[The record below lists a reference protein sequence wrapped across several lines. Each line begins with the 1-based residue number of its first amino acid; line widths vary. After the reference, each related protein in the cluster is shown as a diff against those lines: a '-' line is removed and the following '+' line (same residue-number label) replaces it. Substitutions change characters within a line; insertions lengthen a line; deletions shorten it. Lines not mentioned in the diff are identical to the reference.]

1 MGQYRQ
7 AQITNAG
14 LTLIEQAQ
22 ITENALT
29 FTALKTGN
37 GEYTGEEDLK
47 LCTELKNAKNTF
59 TIAKVTQEEQKIKIA
74 SQITNEDVPEGYSIT
89 EIGIFGQLDGGEET
103 LIAITSSVNPDFLPA
118 TTVTPSTILVEVH
131 LEVTNADD
139 VEFTY
144 TIPEGVYA
152 TLEDYEEQNVRLEE
166 VDEKLKELENPEYDI
181 SLQKDV
187 ENLSSGESLRVALR
201 KIAKAVKTLIE
212 HLANKENPH
221 GVSAEDVGLGE
232 VTNESKETMFTNP
245 TFTGITNAEGYGF
258 GDNGISPT
266 RISSYEI
273 ETDVGSSGIIQKTTV
288 VGINA
293 GLHLDGDL
301 ETANFQGLASNFTTE
316 NWKMGAA
323 APLVKQLYEE
333 NQSLREEI
341 STLNSNKA
349 TRGIA
354 TGTTNVLYRAYN
366 SAGIS
371 TNGIKTIMIATDS
384 NSMNY
389 AVFLVY
395 YVHGTQIELVKL
407 LDGGIDKSAYN
418 NVGTISWTGNTGAVT
433 VVVMPVQ

>member
-341 STLNSNKA
+341 STLNSNFNRWNSLTSFQKKIDNGDVYLLVGVRSYDYLPA
-349 TRGIA
+349 IYVVTNIA
-354 TGTTNVLYRAYN
+354 
-366 SAGIS
+366 
-371 TNGIKTIMIATDS
+371 NGIYFWKVQDENNLFS
-384 NSMNY
+384 LS
-389 AVFLVY
+389 
-395 YVHGTQIELVKL
+395 K
-407 LDGGIDKSAYN
+407 DGVTLS
-418 NVGTISWTGNTGAVT
+418 VT
-433 VVVMPVQ
+433 VNASYVLSRMLKL

>member
-22 ITENALT
+22 ITEKALE

-47 LCTELKNAKNTF
+47 LYTDLKNAKNTF
-59 TIAKVTQEEQKIKIA
+59 AITKVSQEEQKIKIA
-74 SQITNEDVPEGYSIT
+74 SQITNENVPEGYSIT

-118 TTVTPSTILVEVH
+118 TTVTPSTILIEVY
-131 LEVTNADD
+131 LEVTNADN

-144 TIPEGVYA
+144 TIPAGVYA
-152 TLEDYEEQNVRLEE
+152 TLEDYEGQNVKIAAIDTK
-166 VDEKLKELENPEYDI
+166 VKENDTPEYDI

-187 ENLSSGESLRVALR
+187 EQLSSGESLKVALR

-258 GDNGISPT
+258 GDKAVHPT
-266 RISSYEI
+266 KVMPYEI
-273 ETDVGSSGIIQKTTV
+273 EYVDTGTTYKTTM

-301 ETANFQGLASNFTTE
+301 EAANFQGLASNFTTE

-333 NQSLREEI
+333 NQSLKEEI
-341 STLNSNKA
+341 STLNSNIEVVGCTITDKHS
-349 TRGIA
+349 
-354 TGTTNVLYRAYN
+354 LW
-366 SAGIS
+366 
-371 TNGIKTIMIATDS
+371 KTIADNKRPSIHIFFTYSGSDGFLEQSNYMIQCAFY
-384 NSMNY
+384 NGNY
-389 AVFLVY
+389 C
-395 YVHGTQIELVKL
+395 
-407 LDGGIDKSAYN
+407 
-418 NVGTISWTGNTGAVT
+418 GTIIDHWNIENSYILIGNTYELDTIVLKKIT
-433 VVVMPVQ
+433 